1 MYIVK
6 EVYTFKTAKR
16 PPVQKKERR
25 RDNKENSARKRSVE
39 FRRANNAPVA
49 LSLTSTVGLC

>member
-6 EVYTFKTAKR
+6 EVYTFKTTKR
-16 PPVQKKERR
+16 PPVQKKRR
-25 RDNKENSARKRSVE
+25 RDNRKYSARKRSVE

-49 LSLTSTVGLC
+49 LSLTSTVGSC